1 MTYVSIITLVTYA
14 LVLGLL
20 AVVSVID
27 VRSRR
32 VPNVLAGALGLLW
45 VALACGARVRGAA
58 HMGLGFRAEFLGP
71 APDVL
76 VPPGV
81 GNRRHLLCERHLRR
95 CGARG
100 GGLLVLTTVYELVRR
115 KEAFGGGDIKLMA
128 VLGLFLGLE
137 RGVVCLLTACVLSV
151 AYVFGREIG
160 RRVMGRGRRSCRK
173 GAERPTRCLA
183 EAADLPIPASV
194 SEPFLSG
201 AIREVTTEQDR
212 DSLLA
217 GTMPF
222 APFIALGTLVAFVA

>member
-45 VALACGARVRGAA
+45 VAWRVVLGFAGA

-76 VPPGV
+76 VPPGLEIGGISFASGILGSV
-81 GNRRHLLCERHLRR
+81 VL
-95 CGARG
+95 G

-137 RGVVCLLTACVLSV
+137 RGVVCLLMACVLSV
-151 AYVFGREIG
+151 AYVFGRELG

-173 GAERPTRCLA
+173 GAGA
-183 EAADLPIPASV
+183 SDVLPGRGRGSSDPASV